1 MGRYRARKADSFKR
15 KKPDRKP
22 QALVLIVC
30 EGEKTERQYLRE
42 LCNDLWLSAASVTIT
57 PSHLGSDPMSVV
69 TYAIDRHKAEDEI
82 YDRVYCV
89 FDRDTHANYDQA
101 LTRLNDSPF
110 AKKGILHA
118 ITSVPCF
125 EIWVLL
131 HFAYSTASFVAGG
144 GKSPCDK
151 VVEAIHPHFGG
162 YAKGPAGLYQHLKPM
177 TNQALTY
184 AGQLTK
190 HNHDSGSNNPA
201 TKVHDLVR
209 YLKSLADELGA

>member
-1 MGRYRARKADSFKR
+1 MARSRTRKADSFKR

-22 QALVLIVC
+22 QALVLIIC

-42 LCNDLWLSAASVTIT
+42 LCNDLRLSGASVIIT
-57 PSHLGSDPMSVV
+57 PSHRGTDPMSVV
-69 TYAIDRHKAEDEI
+69 TYAIDRHKTEDEI

-101 LTRLNDSPF
+101 LALLNASPF

-131 HFAYSTASFVAGG
+131 HFDYSTASFVASG

-151 VVEAIHPHFGG
+151 VCRR
-162 YAKGPAGLYQHLKPM
+162 Q
-177 TNQALTY
+177 
-184 AGQLTK
+184 
-190 HNHDSGSNNPA
+190 NPSPF
-201 TKVHDLVR
+201 R
-209 YLKSLADELGA
+209 WICQRFR